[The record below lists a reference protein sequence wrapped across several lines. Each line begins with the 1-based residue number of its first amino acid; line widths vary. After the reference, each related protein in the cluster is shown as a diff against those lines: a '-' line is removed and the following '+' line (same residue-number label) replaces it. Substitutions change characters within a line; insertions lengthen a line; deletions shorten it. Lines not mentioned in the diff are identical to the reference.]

1 MMSDGNERLTRRRDA
16 AGEVDPREYG
26 NEAYADARLTARGW
40 RQCEHF
46 RRTLETRDAYA
57 KLLASCEL
65 VVVSPLARAME
76 TAAGMFGSV
85 DGDGCVLMA
94 STPAVEM
101 KSCER
106 PALRCDAR
114 LCEGKKFVAL
124 ELVREQIGGNPC
136 DRRRSVSEYKSE
148 FPGVDFSLVEEE
160 HDVLWKPGR
169 ENREPEPELRARARR
184 FLHWCFEREEDSIIV
199 VTHSAF
205 MSNLMIEYCMG
216 GHEPC
221 EVMREHLHA
230 WPRNCE
236 CRPLVVVDSRRTLT
250 PHPFYHAGG
259 DPEDERVEE

>member
-1 MMSDGNERLTRRRDA
+1 MGTNERLTRRRDA

-46 RRTLETRDAYA
+46 RRTLEMRDAYA

-101 KSCER
+101 RSCER

-136 DRRRSVSEYKSE
+136 DRRRSCLLYTSPS
-148 FPGVDFSLVEEE
+148 P
-160 HDVLWKPGR
+160 R
-169 ENREPEPELRARARR
+169 
-184 FLHWCFEREEDSIIV
+184 DS
-199 VTHSAF
+199 
-205 MSNLMIEYCMG
+205 
-216 GHEPC
+216 
-221 EVMREHLHA
+221 
-230 WPRNCE
+230 
-236 CRPLVVVDSRRTLT
+236 
-250 PHPFYHAGG
+250 
-259 DPEDERVEE
+259 